1 MSAIVPHSKR
11 HIHSSLASSTKYGA
25 SHLIAISSM
34 CRTQRRIATFCIV
47 HMLAFWPFSFIL
59 LGMKTNH
66 YFQKRL
72 NQASSLLVPV
82 LCLLNNAQQALAQQ
96 PGGAPAAGGG
106 APHDGGDNFS
116 VMWIP
121 GLIIGVVA
129 GGIFFFIQSKK
140 KQ

>member
-1 MSAIVPHSKR
+1 
-11 HIHSSLASSTKYGA
+11 
-25 SHLIAISSM
+25 
-34 CRTQRRIATFCIV
+34 
-47 HMLAFWPFSFIL
+47 MLAFWPFSFIL
-59 LGMKTNH
+59 LGMKTTH

-72 NQASSLLVPV
+72 KQASALLVPV
-82 LCLLNNAQQALAQQ
+82 LCLLNNAQQVLGQQ

-106 APHDGGDNFS
+106 AAKPGGDFS